1 MVDERENPV
10 KSTSPEV
17 AFSRQSGEY
26 ILQGDDRV
34 WKNSREINKIK
45 EEEEGGGGGAKEGR
59 KEGRKEERG
68 IERRQRG
75 IKKEE
80 TNCGKGNCAKRE
92 LRFKQKVT
100 KKEREREREV
110 WSRNRARDG
119 RIWR

>member
-45 EEEEGGGGGAKEGR
+45 EEEEGEGRGWSKGRKEGR
-59 KEGRKEERG
+59 KEGRERG

-75 IKKEE
+75 RKKEE

-92 LRFKQKVT
+92 SRFKQ
-100 KKEREREREV
+100 
-110 WSRNRARDG
+110 W
-119 RIWR
+119 